1 MIPTEKLID
10 MTSKV
15 YFVIGWLHTKIIGG
29 TNLLTYAGEVV
40 VTRRFDIPL
49 GNIKRLKIGKRRL

>member
-40 VTRRFDIPL
+40 ITRRFDIPL
-49 GNIKRLKIGKRRL
+49 GNIKR